1 MKGHKSAVSHVLVS
15 SQDHLIC
22 SISGDK
28 NVRLWDL
35 RDYSCRQSIHG
46 RNLNI
51 GGGMTESLISAA
63 YQNSRTGEIVV
74 GAHQLGMFETKG
86 KRFGKN
92 MLNSRNNICIT
103 SHSKPV
109 TSVLYNALFDEVVTA
124 SEDAMVGVWDIRSG
138 QKQML
143 FTVEKGVEITALSF
157 DSTGRRLIT
166 GSRNGKVKVW
176 NFNNG
181 ACLRT
186 LNTTDQVEV
195 SSIVC
200 PKQYITTAG
209 WNKKLTGYIDSYTD
223 DTFHSFK
230 ERHSDDILAL
240 AYHNS
245 ENILASG
252 SYDGDILIWS
262 IEFEDAVLRYVET

>member
-1 MKGHKSAVSHVLVS
+1 
-15 SQDHLIC
+15 
-22 SISGDK
+22 
-28 NVRLWDL
+28 
-35 RDYSCRQSIHG
+35 
-46 RNLNI
+46 
-51 GGGMTESLISAA
+51 MTESLISAA